1 MKVFLSWCTDFD
13 TKMLIF
19 RQESMNESKVYFEK
33 AWPPIIH
40 ASALWLHAE
49 GFENVAKE
57 VEDINTGI

>member
-1 MKVFLSWCTDFD
+1 
-13 TKMLIF
+13 MLIF

-57 VEDINTGI
+57 VEDISTGI